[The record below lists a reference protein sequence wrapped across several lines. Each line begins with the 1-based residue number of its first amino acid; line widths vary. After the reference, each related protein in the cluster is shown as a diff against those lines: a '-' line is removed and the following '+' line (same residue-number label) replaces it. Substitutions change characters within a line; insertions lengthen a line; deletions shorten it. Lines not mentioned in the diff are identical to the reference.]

1 MKLGLAYNLF
11 DGEELLEYSLKSIR
25 NNVDYISVQYQEI
38 SNHGEKCSEGM
49 FEFLTELKN
58 KKLID
63 EIYLYTPN
71 SESIGGENASF
82 NETEKRNIGLEMS
95 RLNGCSHHMSIDTD
109 EFYTDEQFNY
119 MKKVMEDGNFEC
131 SAVKHCQYYK
141 DSIYMLKNKEEEFVT
156 TIEKITDNTKYV
168 YMGSYPVCVD
178 PTRKTNNG
186 KCRIFGRYEVEMHH
200 MSFVRKDIRKKL
212 LSSSS
217 RRHFT
222 IENIEKI
229 SNHYK
234 NWEFPQQA
242 MWAGANL
249 LDVLE
254 VPRLFEIYEI
264 KYENN

>member
-25 NNVDYISVQYQEI
+25 KNVDYISVQYQDT
-38 SNHGEKCSEGM
+38 SNHGEKASESIL
-49 FEFLTELKN
+49 ELLTDLKN

-63 EIYLYTPN
+63 EIYLYIPN
-71 SESIGGENASF
+71 VDLLGGENASL

-95 RLNGCSHHMSIDTD
+95 RSNGCTHHMSIDTD

-119 MKKVMEDGNFEC
+119 LKKIMEDGDFGC

-141 DSIYMLKNKEEEFVT
+141 DSIYMLRKKEEEYVT

-168 YMGSYPVCVD
+168 YMVDYPVCVD
-178 PTRKTNNG
+178 PTRKTNNVN
-186 KCRIFGRYEVEMHH
+186 CRVFNRSEVEMHH

-222 IENIEKI
+222 IEQIDKIE
-229 SNHYK
+229 NHYK
-234 NWEFPQQA
+234 NWEPTQPA

-249 LDVLE
+249 LDIVE
-254 VPRLFEIYEI
+254 VPRLFEIY
-264 KYENN
+264 K